1 MEIYVLATSVD
12 EKRHFLEFYRR
23 HFIMFSVFYFRRKKV
38 EKRKDKVISV
48 ERNFRGIIGDADGIL
63 IPITFNTTIFI
74 F

>member
-1 MEIYVLATSVD
+1 
-12 EKRHFLEFYRR
+12 
-23 HFIMFSVFYFRRKKV
+23 MFSVFYFRRKKV

-63 IPITFNTTIFI
+63 IPIDFNTTIFI

>member
-1 MEIYVLATSVD
+1 
-12 EKRHFLEFYRR
+12 
-23 HFIMFSVFYFRRKKV
+23 MFSFFYFRRKKV

>member
-1 MEIYVLATSVD
+1 M
-12 EKRHFLEFYRR
+12 FL
-23 HFIMFSVFYFRRKKV
+23 VFYFRRKKV

>member
-1 MEIYVLATSVD
+1 
-12 EKRHFLEFYRR
+12 
-23 HFIMFSVFYFRRKKV
+23 MFSVFYFRRKKV

-48 ERNFRGIIGDADGIL
+48 ERNFRGIIGGADGIL

>member
-1 MEIYVLATSVD
+1 
-12 EKRHFLEFYRR
+12 
-23 HFIMFSVFYFRRKKV
+23 MFSVFYFRRKKV
-38 EKRKDKVISV
+38 EKRKGKVISV

>member
-1 MEIYVLATSVD
+1 
-12 EKRHFLEFYRR
+12 
-23 HFIMFSVFYFRRKKV
+23 MFSVFILGGKKV

-74 F
+74 FDAAYVYR

>member
-1 MEIYVLATSVD
+1 
-12 EKRHFLEFYRR
+12 
-23 HFIMFSVFYFRRKKV
+23 MFSVFYFRRKKV

-63 IPITFNTTIFI
+63 IPITFNPTIFI